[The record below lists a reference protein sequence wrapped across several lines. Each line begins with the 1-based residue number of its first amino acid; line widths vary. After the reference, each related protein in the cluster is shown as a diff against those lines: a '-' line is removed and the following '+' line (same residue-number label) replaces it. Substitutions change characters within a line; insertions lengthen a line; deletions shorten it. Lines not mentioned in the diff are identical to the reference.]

1 MALDALVHRATS
13 MPERVTLRSFLLG
26 LTVVICVNVWAI
38 YSEYY
43 MHSSLLQ
50 AGIIQMSLFIAF
62 FLIVAV
68 VNVAVK
74 GASLLLMPGNPG
86 HSAGLTSAEM
96 LVIFIMGF
104 AGSAAGGAPWL
115 VALLAAPYYFA
126 STENEWDK
134 YFHNYIP
141 RWLVPSN
148 DANAIG
154 WFYEGLPPNEH
165 IPWAVWIRPL
175 FWWFGFILAGLCTS
189 TCLVSIFRKQWVEKE
204 KLNFPLIEVPVLLS
218 EQGPPGSILPAFMRK
233 RPFWMGFGLAL
244 AIPSWNI
251 ASYFW
256 ADFPAINFI
265 NPYWLYYLRYWP
277 PVYEK
282 INFFVVGF
290 AFFCSTEILF
300 SIWFFHLLAMA
311 QIFVYTRTGFQ
322 PGPASEFSNPYALV
336 MLQGTGGYIFLGL
349 WILWLSRKHLADV
362 LRKALFNARE
372 VDDSAE
378 FISHRTAVIGFVLG
392 LTYIVGWLYH
402 AGVSPGRIAFYTL
415 TSFVFTIAFAKLL
428 AESGLVYFGW
438 PFSAM
443 QFTEFSLGYTNISP
457 ASLTGVSVAQGR
469 GIFDIAQFS
478 HMTKLVDFARLH
490 KKKLLAATCVA
501 FIVGILAA
509 IIYTLYLGYS
519 VGAYNFD
526 HWTFKYGNVGV
537 YNSLKTKIKT
547 PVPTDWAKMQLVG
560 IGAVVTAILTFLRYH
575 FTWWHLHPIGFTV
588 AMIWPV
594 RTGALSIFVV
604 WCIKVVCLK
613 FGGVQFVKKAQPFFL
628 GILGGFAIA
637 VLISFIVDVLW
648 FPLEGHMLYQW

>member
-1 MALDALVHRATS
+1 

-26 LTVVICVNVWAI
+26 LTVVLCVNVWAI
-38 YSEYY
+38 SSVYY

-277 PVYEK
+277 PVYED
-282 INFFVVGF
+282 
-290 AFFCSTEILF
+290 
-300 SIWFFHLLAMA
+300 
-311 QIFVYTRTGFQ
+311 Q
-322 PGPASEFSNPYALV
+322 
-336 MLQGTGGYIFLGL
+336 
-349 WILWLSRKHLADV
+349 
-362 LRKALFNARE
+362 
-372 VDDSAE
+372 
-378 FISHRTAVIGFVLG
+378 
-392 LTYIVGWLYH
+392 
-402 AGVSPGRIAFYTL
+402 
-415 TSFVFTIAFAKLL
+415 
-428 AESGLVYFGW
+428 
-438 PFSAM
+438 
-443 QFTEFSLGYTNISP
+443 
-457 ASLTGVSVAQGR
+457 
-469 GIFDIAQFS
+469 
-478 HMTKLVDFARLH
+478 
-490 KKKLLAATCVA
+490 
-501 FIVGILAA
+501 
-509 IIYTLYLGYS
+509 
-519 VGAYNFD
+519 
-526 HWTFKYGNVGV
+526 
-537 YNSLKTKIKT
+537 
-547 PVPTDWAKMQLVG
+547 
-560 IGAVVTAILTFLRYH
+560 FLRR
-575 FTWWHLHPIGFTV
+575 W
-588 AMIWPV
+588 
-594 RTGALSIFVV
+594 
-604 WCIKVVCLK
+604 VC
-613 FGGVQFVKKAQPFFL
+613 VFL
-628 GILGGFAIA
+628 QHG
-637 VLISFIVDVLW
+637 D
-648 FPLEGHMLYQW
+648 PL